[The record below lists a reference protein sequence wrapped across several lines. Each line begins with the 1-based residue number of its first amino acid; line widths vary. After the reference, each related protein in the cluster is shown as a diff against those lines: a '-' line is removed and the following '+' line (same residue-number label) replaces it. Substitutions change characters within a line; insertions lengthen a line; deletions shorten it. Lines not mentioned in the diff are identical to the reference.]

1 MVFYWA
7 SLGKEIEK
15 SKKAF
20 LTRFGKGA
28 SFKKFSHLAKA
39 KGKNYRKVKVDF
51 PGNVSYSSS

>member
-39 KGKNYRKVKVDF
+39 KGQNYRK
-51 PGNVSYSSS
+51 